1 MPKAAVTVAPVL
13 CHCALLCLL
22 TLSCAAQS
30 EVQPRGSG
38 DVTFFGQEIS
48 HRAVILS
55 DGSKAPGGRAFNRS
69 IAVEMDYG
77 LTERLSMTVGIPY
90 VFGKYTDSIL
100 PPAPV
105 SPRDACHCLQSD
117 WQDFGLSARYRIY
130 GSRRMAVTPSA
141 SLGLPS
147 HNYEYRGESVAGRH
161 LRELTLALNATRR
174 LDFLSRNATF
184 SARYSYSVVEKVFDI
199 STNRSNL
206 TLEGDYMLRRKL
218 TLRGI
223 VLVQRTHGGLRLFEI
238 NSEELALQ
246 RDRLLRD
253 NNFRAGAGMAYS
265 FSRMQLLGSIIF
277 HVTGTDTHAENIVTV
292 GVRFP
297 FQFRYRSPS
306 NQ

>member
-1 MPKAAVTVAPVL
+1 
-13 CHCALLCLL
+13 
-22 TLSCAAQS
+22 
-30 EVQPRGSG
+30 
-38 DVTFFGQEIS
+38 
-48 HRAVILS
+48 
-55 DGSKAPGGRAFNRS
+55 
-69 IAVEMDYG
+69 
-77 LTERLSMTVGIPY
+77 
-90 VFGKYTDSIL
+90 
-100 PPAPV
+100 
-105 SPRDACHCLQSD
+105 
-117 WQDFGLSARYRIY
+117 
-130 GSRRMAVTPSA
+130 MAVTPSA